1 VDGVGHWKDGELEW
15 ICGGIN
21 LIGGGRQKVV
31 GDRERNQYNVSE
43 KKKKGWMDGWMGGE
57 PVSGRKGKK
66 EETLVSE
73 SQKGNGV

>member
-43 KKKKGWMDGWMGGE
+43 KKKKGWMDGWGAS
-57 PVSGRKGKK
+57 VRKKRKK
-66 EETLVSE
+66 RRDTGLRISE
-73 SQKGNGV
+73 G